1 MKSTVIAA
9 AVAALVSVAPAS
21 AALVALDF
29 DGPTS
34 FASIAQYYAGG
45 TDGAGVSGPD
55 FGVTFGGDA
64 LAFQNDELGPYFSN
78 APTPLGVMA
87 PVGASAAMNV
97 AAGFS
102 GEISFAYSSTAAA
115 EVRVWSGLDGTGA
128 LLHTF
133 NLASNAQSNGCS
145 DSPFCNWN
153 FTSIVIG
160 SGAVAKSITFGDAAA
175 LAAFDNVTV
184 TAVPEPG
191 TTALMALGLAG
202 LGGLVARRRKA
213 VR

>member
-9 AVAALVSVAPAS
+9 AVAALLSAAPAS
-21 AALVALDF
+21 AAIVTLDF

-45 TDGAGVSGPD
+45 TDGAGVTGPD

-64 LAFQNDELGPYFSN
+64 LALQNDELGPYFSN
-78 APTPLGVMA
+78 APSPLGVLG
-87 PVGASAAMNV
+87 PVGSTAAMNV
-97 AAGFS
+97 AVGFS
-102 GEISFAYSSTAAA
+102 GEVSFAYSSAAA
-115 EVRVWSGLDGTGA
+115 TEVRVWSGIDGTGTV
-128 LLHTF
+128 LHTF
-133 NLASNAQSNGCS
+133 NLASNAQSNGCA

-153 FTSIVIG
+153 FTSTVIG
-160 SGAVAKSITFGDAAA
+160 SGAVAKSITFGDAAN
-175 LAAFDNVTV
+175 LATFDNVTV